1 MSKLAVIVL
10 TKNEEKNIADVI
22 ANAKGCADEVVIVD
36 SGSTDGTVTMAQ
48 ALGARV
54 VYRAWD
60 HDFAAQRN
68 FALTQTDA
76 DWVLYL
82 DADERMDGEFIK
94 QVKVLVEQNEPQQYL
109 MTRCVV
115 AFNYTFKYGIF
126 APDQV
131 VRLFPRNAAIWKNK
145 VHEHPESNLPKAII
159 GGAVL
164 HYTYVG
170 WQQWVDKIN
179 QYTTIWAEDNFAQG
193 KKTSSGAAFYHALY
207 GFIRAYILQ
216 RGFLDG
222 WMGLYASCQHFFYT
236 MLKYVKLYHL
246 QVVARSSN
254 DGR

>member
-82 DADERMDGEFIK
+82 DADERMD
-94 QVKVLVEQNEPQQYL
+94 
-109 MTRCVV
+109 
-115 AFNYTFKYGIF
+115 
-126 APDQV
+126 
-131 VRLFPRNAAIWKNK
+131 
-145 VHEHPESNLPKAII
+145 
-159 GGAVL
+159 
-164 HYTYVG
+164 
-170 WQQWVDKIN
+170 
-179 QYTTIWAEDNFAQG
+179 
-193 KKTSSGAAFYHALY
+193 
-207 GFIRAYILQ
+207 
-216 RGFLDG
+216 
-222 WMGLYASCQHFFYT
+222 
-236 MLKYVKLYHL
+236 
-246 QVVARSSN
+246 
-254 DGR
+254 